1 MGGRLSTICFS
12 LPPIL
17 LLITLFPSSR
27 WQATTFRAETGL
39 VVLRATVTNSGG
51 ELVTDLDKSAFTVY
65 ENGKRQPIT
74 LFHRDDVP
82 VSIGLLIDNSGSMRP
97 IRSRVEAA
105 ALAFVRA
112 SHPLDEVFVVNFAA
126 KARVDVPMTRD
137 VRVLEQGIAGG
148 DALGGTALHDAVI
161 LAQNY
166 LQVHATH
173 DRRVLLLIT
182 DGDDSTSMAT
192 QDELARMSEHHETA
206 IFAIGLFAERGA
218 ARRGRRELEH
228 ITDRTGGVT
237 SVPDSIDD
245 IEPVAVQIARLI
257 RSQYTIAYT
266 PLDQKRDGR
275 YRKIRVEATG
285 PGGRLTVRTRSGY
298 WATRS
303 PPANH

>member
-1 MGGRLSTICFS
+1 MNSNRLPVVLAIATLVGGHVAGSQT
-12 LPPIL
+12 
-17 LLITLFPSSR
+17 
-27 WQATTFRAETGL
+27 TTFRAETGL
-39 VVLRATVTNSGG
+39 VVLRATVRNSHG

-65 ENGKRQPIT
+65 ENGRRQPIA

-97 IRSRVEAA
+97 VRSRVETA

-126 KARVDVPMTRD
+126 KARVDVPMTND
-137 VRVLEQGIAGG
+137 VRVLEKGISAG
-148 DALGGTALHDAVI
+148 DALGGTALRDAVI
-161 LAQNY
+161 VAQNY
-166 LQVHATH
+166 LQVHASH

-192 QDELARMSEHHETA
+192 VDQLERTNEHHETA

-218 ARRGRRELEH
+218 ARRSRSELEQ

-237 SVPDSIDD
+237 HVPDSIDE
-245 IEPVAVQIARLI
+245 IEPVAVQIAHLI

-266 PLDQKRDGR
+266 PLDQTRDGR
-275 YRKIRVEATG
+275 YRQIRVQATR

-298 WATRS
+298 WAMRKPGTE
-303 PPANH
+303 H

>member
-1 MGGRLSTICFS
+1 MNGNRLPVVLTICT
-12 LPPIL
+12 L
-17 LLITLFPSSR
+17 LGGHVAGSQTP
-27 WQATTFRAETGL
+27 TFRAETGL
-39 VVLRATVTNSGG
+39 VVLHATVRNSSG
-51 ELVTDLDKSAFTVY
+51 ELVTDLDKSAFAVY

-97 IRSRVEAA
+97 VRSRVEEA

-112 SHPLDEVFVVNFAA
+112 SHPLDEVFVVNFAG
-126 KARVDVPMTRD
+126 KPRVDVPMTSD
-137 VRVLEQGIAGG
+137 VRVLEKGISAG
-148 DALGGTALHDAVI
+148 DALGGTALRDAVI
-161 LAQNY
+161 MAQNY
-166 LQVHATH
+166 LQVHASH

-192 QDELARMSEHHETA
+192 VDQLERMSEHHETA

-228 ITDRTGGVT
+228 ITDRTGGAT
-237 SVPDSIDD
+237 YVPDSIDE
-245 IEPVAVQIARLI
+245 IEPVAVQIAQLI

-266 PLDQKRDGR
+266 PLDQTRDGR
-275 YRKIRVEATG
+275 YRQIRVQATR

-298 WATRS
+298 WATRK
-303 PPANH
+303 PGTDR